1 MLSDYRVIDLCDER
15 GHLAGA
21 ILAQLGAEVIAIEPP
36 GGSPARRLGPFA
48 GDVDDGERSFHHWAY
63 NRGKKSVVLDLD
75 TVDGRAAL
83 LDLVAGADMVFE
95 SFAPGRLE
103 ALGLGHEVM
112 ARRNPALIH
121 TSITAFG
128 EDGPKAGWAA
138 ADIVI
143 QASAGNMAL
152 TGDAD
157 RSPLRAGGTM
167 PQAWHN
173 AASEAAG
180 AALIALW
187 ERQTRSGLGQ
197 HIDCSAQQSMNQ
209 CTQSMSLA
217 APLSATLTQR
227 IAGGA
232 SLQGIDIQ
240 LMWPCQDGYASVS
253 FLFGLGFAHFTDR
266 LMQWVYEEGY
276 CDEATRNKDWVEY
289 AAMLLDGR
297 EPIEEYNR
305 IKDILTRF
313 FAGKTK
319 AELLDAALTRRVLI
333 TPITTTAE
341 VVDGEQLADRAYWED
356 VTIPG
361 HGAVRFPGPMARFSA
376 APLSPLGPPPRL
388 GADTD
393 AVLSAPPRQP
403 AVARRSDDRPN
414 ADDPPD
420 GDDRPLA
427 GVKILDLMW
436 AMAGP
441 AASRVLAD
449 AGATVVRV
457 ESVNKL
463 DAIRTLAPFRDDVVD
478 PENSGIWNNMNAG
491 KQGLALDMSRPGA
504 LDVVW
509 DLIDWADVVL
519 ESFSPKA
526 MTAWGLDHAAVLAR
540 RPDVI
545 MASSCLMGQTG
556 PLSHLAGFGTM
567 AAAISGFFYPVGW
580 VDRPPS
586 GPFSAYTDYTSPRWL
601 VAAVMAALE
610 HRRVT
615 GQGQYIDLAQAEAA
629 LHLMAPALLEY
640 SVNGRI
646 WERDGNRDPVF
657 APHGSYRC
665 AGTDRW
671 VAVACTD
678 DRQWAALAGALDRP
692 DLAGLTTAE
701 RHARHDELDDLLA
714 AWTADQDDDA
724 VMHHL
729 QGLGVPAHAVN
740 NSDKLIADPQ
750 LAHRDHFVEVPH
762 AKQGTTVVEGPR
774 FRLSRTPL
782 RVIHGGPT
790 FGEHTFEVLTD
801 LLGYDTDRIAE
812 LAAAELFE

>member
-21 ILAQLGAEVIAIEPP
+21 MLAQLGAEVIAVEPP

-63 NRGKKSVVLDLD
+63 NRGKQSVVLDLL
-75 TVDGRAAL
+75 TPGGRDAL
-83 LDLVAGADMVFE
+83 LDLVAGADFVFE
-95 SFAPGRLE
+95 SSGPGHLDR
-103 ALGLGHEVM
+103 LGLGYEAM

-121 TSITAFG
+121 ASITAFG
-128 EDGPKAGWAA
+128 SDGPKADWAA
-138 ADIVI
+138 SDLVI
-143 QASAGNMAL
+143 QAAAGNMAL

-157 RSPLRAGGTM
+157 RSPLRAGGTV

-173 AASEAAG
+173 AAADAAG

-232 SLQGIDIQ
+232 TLQGIDIQ
-240 LMWPCQDGYASVS
+240 LMWPCRDGYASVS

-276 CDEATRNKDWVEY
+276 CDEATRNKDWVDY

-305 IKDILTRF
+305 VKDILTRF
-313 FAGKTK
+313 FADKTK

-341 VVDGEQLADRAYWED
+341 VVDGDQLADRSYWEE
-356 VTIPG
+356 VTVPG
-361 HGAVRFPGPMARFSA
+361 HGPVRFPGPMAKFSA
-376 APLSPLGPPPRL
+376 SPLAPLGPAPAL
-388 GADTD
+388 GADTE
-393 AVLSAPPRQP
+393 AVLAATPRRPALADLTGGPAP
-403 AVARRSDDRPN
+403 D
-414 ADDPPD
+414 
-420 GDDRPLA
+420 DDRPLA
-427 GVKILDLMW
+427 GVKVLDFMW

-449 AGATVVRV
+449 AGATIVRV

-504 LDVVW
+504 VDVVW
-509 DLIDWADVVL
+509 DLIDWADIVL

-526 MTAWGLDHAAVLAR
+526 MKAWGLDHERVLAR
-540 RPDVI
+540 RPEVI
-545 MASSCLMGQTG
+545 MASSCLMGQSG
-556 PLSHLAGFGTM
+556 PLSLLAGFGTM

-580 VDRPPS
+580 TDRPPS

-601 VAAVMAALE
+601 VAAIMAALE

-615 GQGQYIDLAQAEAA
+615 GRGQYIDLAQAEAA
-629 LHLMAPALLEY
+629 LHLMAPALLDY

-646 WERDGNRDPVF
+646 WERNGNRDLVF
-657 APHGSYRC
+657 APQGSYRC
-665 AGTDRW
+665 AGPDRW
-671 VAVACTD
+671 VAIACTTD
-678 DRQWAALAGALDRP
+678 DQWATLAGVLNRP
-692 DLAGLTTAE
+692 DLAGLTVAE
-701 RHARHDELDDLLA
+701 RHTRHDELDALLA
-714 AWTADQDDDA
+714 AWTADQDDDT

-740 NSDKLIADPQ
+740 NSDKLVADPQ
-750 LAHRDHFVEVPH
+750 LAHRHHFVEVTH

-774 FRLSRTPL
+774 FQLSRTPL
-782 RVIHGGPT
+782 RVVYGGPT
-790 FGEHTFEVLTD
+790 FGEHTFEILTER
-801 LLGYDTDRIAE
+801 LGYDTDRIAE
-812 LAAAELFE
+812 LASAELLE